1 LLLHKTGFYVKI
13 EPANSLRIVIKN
25 RDSKVTIVPPV
36 KDDIGNPVAIA
47 LRNYRNIKTYQVT
60 LRSKG
65 HNFFEEI
72 RYYYKSAYIRMEFI
86 KPLPGVILTYN
97 PNKKEVSLR
106 PFRFVDYVLTL
117 SPDNEMLQ
125 SSAGHKVDE
134 SDIGS
139 LLEIVAKLQSNGK
152 TYIIGEENL
161 SGRQAVMVRVTGIG
175 DFTICG
181 IHQYD
186 LWLDKMTYLPLK
198 MVAYD
203 LREGIIEEV
212 LMDDLEIDLDL
223 PDNLFQL

>member
-1 LLLHKTGFYVKI
+1 MPLVST
-13 EPANSLRIVIKN
+13 
-25 RDSKVTIVPPV
+25 DSP
-36 KDDIGNPVAIA
+36 GNPVAIA
-47 LRNYRNIKTYQVT
+47 LRNYRNITTYQVT
-60 LRSKG
+60 LRSKS

-72 RYYYKSAYIRMEFI
+72 RYYYKSAYIRMEFV

-97 PNKKEVSLR
+97 PIKKEVRLR
-106 PFRFVDYVLTL
+106 PFRFINHVVTL
-117 SPDNEMLQ
+117 SPDNDMIQ

-152 TYIIGEENL
+152 TYIMKDESL
-161 SGRQAVMVRVTGIG
+161 SGRQTVLVRVTGIE

-198 MVAYD
+198 IVSYD
-203 LREGIIEEV
+203 LREGVIEEV
-212 LMDDLEIDLDL
+212 LMDDLKIDLDL
-223 PDNLFQL
+223 PDNLFHL

>member
-1 LLLHKTGFYVKI
+1 MPLVSTDN
-13 EPANSLRIVIKN
+13 P
-25 RDSKVTIVPPV
+25 
-36 KDDIGNPVAIA
+36 GNPIAIA

-60 LRSKG
+60 LRSKS
-65 HNFFEEI
+65 HNSFEEI

-97 PNKKEVSLR
+97 PVKKEVRLR
-106 PFRFVDYVLTL
+106 PFRFTDHVVTL
-117 SPDNEMLQ
+117 SPDNEIIQ

-139 LLEIVAKLQSNGK
+139 LLGIVAKLQSNGK
-152 TYIIGEENL
+152 TYIMGDESL
-161 SGRQAVMVRVTGIG
+161 SGRQTVLVRVTGIE
-175 DFTICG
+175 DFTVCG

-198 MVAYD
+198 IVSYD
-203 LREGIIEEV
+203 LSEGVIEEV

-223 PDNLFQL
+223 PDNLFHL

>member
-1 LLLHKTGFYVKI
+1 M
-13 EPANSLRIVIKN
+13 SLVSTDN
-25 RDSKVTIVPPV
+25 PD
-36 KDDIGNPVAIA
+36 NPVAIA
-47 LRNYRNIKTYQVT
+47 LRNYKNITTYQVT
-60 LRSKG
+60 LRSKS

-97 PNKKEVSLR
+97 PIKKEVRLR
-106 PFRFVDYVLTL
+106 PFRFINHVVTL
-117 SPDNEMLQ
+117 SPDNDMLL

-139 LLEIVAKLQSNGK
+139 LLGIVTKLQSNGK
-152 TYIIGEENL
+152 TYIMGDESL
-161 SGRQAVMVRVTGIG
+161 SCRQAVHVRVTGNEEY
-175 DFTICG
+175 TICG

-198 MVAYD
+198 IVSYD
-203 LREGIIEEV
+203 LREGVIEEV

-223 PDNLFQL
+223 PDNLFHL

>member
-1 LLLHKTGFYVKI
+1 MPLVST
-13 EPANSLRIVIKN
+13 
-25 RDSKVTIVPPV
+25 DSP
-36 KDDIGNPVAIA
+36 GNPVTIA
-47 LRNYRNIKTYQVT
+47 LRNYRNITTYQVT
-60 LRSKG
+60 LRSKS

-72 RYYYKSAYIRMEFI
+72 RYYYKSAYIRMEFV

-97 PNKKEVSLR
+97 PIKKEVRLR
-106 PFRFVDYVLTL
+106 PFRFINHVVTL
-117 SPDNEMLQ
+117 SPDNDMIQ

-152 TYIIGEENL
+152 TYIMKDESL
-161 SGRQAVMVRVTGIG
+161 SGRQTVLVRVTGIE

-198 MVAYD
+198 IISYD
-203 LREGIIEEV
+203 LLEGVIEEV
-212 LMDDLEIDLDL
+212 LMDDLKIDLDL
-223 PDNLFQL
+223 PDNLFHL